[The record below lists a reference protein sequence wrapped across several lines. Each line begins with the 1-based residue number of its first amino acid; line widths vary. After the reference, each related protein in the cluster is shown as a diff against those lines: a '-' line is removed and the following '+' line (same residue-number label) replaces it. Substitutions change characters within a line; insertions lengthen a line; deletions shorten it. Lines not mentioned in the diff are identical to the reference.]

1 MTSLRAFLRARF
13 ERNSHLGLPLTM
25 AVLVLLGASWF
36 FGSIAEEVATGDE
49 ITNLDLKVSQ
59 WFHSHANKLL
69 TRAVLVVTHL
79 HGIAGLTILSLF
91 MAVFMFRKKEWSWLL
106 TLAVAIPGGT
116 LLNVGFKHIFERAR
130 PHFDEPL
137 LSLTTYSFPSGHAA
151 GATVFYGVLAAYL
164 ISKVRLWR
172 WRALI
177 AASAVA
183 LVALV
188 ALSRLYLGVHYLSDV
203 VAGIAEGIA
212 WLALIFGVI
221 HASHQRVTRHTNCQS
236 DPCK

>member
-1 MTSLRAFLRARF
+1 MRSPRAFLRATLSGNIR
-13 ERNSHLGLPLTM
+13 LGLPLTM
-25 AVLVLLGASWF
+25 AALVLLAASWF
-36 FGSIAEEVATGDE
+36 FVSIAEDVATGEE
-49 ITNLDLKVSQ
+49 IADLDLRVAQ
-59 WFHSHANKLL
+59 WFHPRANKPL
-69 TRAVLVVTHL
+69 THAVLVFTHL
-79 HGIAGLTILSLF
+79 HGTAGLIILSLF
-91 MAVFMFRKKEWSWLL
+91 VAVFMVRKKEWSWLL
-106 TLAVAIPGGT
+106 TLTVAIPGGM

-137 LSLTTYSFPSGHAA
+137 LTLTTYSFPSGHAA
-151 GATVFYGVLAAYL
+151 GTTVFYGMLAAYL
-164 ISKVRLWR
+164 ISKARPWQ

-177 AASAVA
+177 STSAVA

-221 HASHQRVTRHTNCQS
+221 HASHRLNATHN
-236 DPCK
+236 